1 MIDWN
6 ISISYPIPYNLVT
19 TAKSFQRIPQ
29 EDLVVPQ
36 KLTGVGSRVLLESR
50 PGDCHGKMPGL
61 VQLSAT
67 SHMQACMQWGMAT
80 IFGPNLRNNSDKDL
94 SDCNSF
100 QLFLLGDFLFP
111 LGPADPGQRASERSW
126 TRTTRQ
132 LCRVQRPPTLFSA
145 TSPLSHLSKA
155 PNPEKRPHL
164 LCRLFFSSP
173 KWPTC
178 GGKVCQKVEYVGR
191 KLPHCPGLC
200 TFWLAGLPGAAH
212 QPPFTLSD
220 SENPRKKSELGERVW
235 KPVGAECC
243 VGSLLQ
249 WRGLPPEAWPGN
261 LTRGQSLC
269 FRLLSKKEG
278 GGVFKDVRW
287 IAKYSCL

>member
-1 MIDWN
+1 MARCPVW
-6 ISISYPIPYNLVT
+6 SSWALPPT
-19 TAKSFQRIPQ
+19 CK
-29 EDLVVPQ
+29 
-36 KLTGVGSRVLLESR
+36 
-50 PGDCHGKMPGL
+50 H
-61 VQLSAT
+61 
-67 SHMQACMQWGMAT
+67 ACNGGMAT
-80 IFGPNLRNNSDKDL
+80 IFGPDLRNHSDKDL
-94 SDCNSF
+94 FKCNSF

-164 LCRLFFSSP
+164 LCRLFLSSP

-220 SENPRKKSELGERVW
+220 WENPRKKVTWVKEFGNQSEQNVASVLSRSGEACHQRNGQVILQE
-235 KPVGAECC
+235 GNHC
-243 VGSLLQ
+243 VFVYC
-249 WRGLPPEAWPGN
+249 RK
-261 LTRGQSLC
+261 
-269 FRLLSKKEG
+269 KKEG
-278 GGVFKDVRW
+278 VYLKM
-287 IAKYSCL
+287 